1 MGNRSITDSCTGR
14 VNIFDRPFLSLSSQ
28 TSWTTELRET
38 RAGLATLEML
48 RTGKVWHHLKEIDE
62 KRNPQCLDQAHKETC
77 VIFFMKIGIK
87 AAGWSFAASRVHYC
101 SVFQRRSGCTG
112 EECWAGVCQRTSPN
126 PEPTTK
132 AVLPK
137 GYVNDLTTQ
146 HFLISVWLWCEL
158 FDHGK
163 WTP

>member
-1 MGNRSITDSCTGR
+1 MSDEDGEKKEEEFQMPTQQWAIVPSLILALKGKH
-14 VNIFDRPFLSLSSQ
+14 FDRPFLSLSSQ

-48 RTGKVWHHLKEIDE
+48 RTGKVWHRLKEIDE

-101 SVFQRRSGCTG
+101 SVFQSAQGALG
-112 EECWAGVCQRTSPN
+112 KSAGQECVKGHHQIRN
-126 PEPTTK
+126 PQ
-132 AVLPK
+132 LRQYYLK
-137 GYVNDLTTQ
+137 GT
-146 HFLISVWLWCEL
+146 
-158 FDHGK
+158 
-163 WTP
+163 